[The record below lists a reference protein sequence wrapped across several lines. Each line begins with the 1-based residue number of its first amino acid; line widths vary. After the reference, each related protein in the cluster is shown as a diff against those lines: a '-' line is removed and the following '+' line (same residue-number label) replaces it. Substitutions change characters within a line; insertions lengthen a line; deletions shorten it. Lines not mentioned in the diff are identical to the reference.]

1 MSSLQRRAFSGSSLL
16 CSERLV
22 CHRCLVGERGL
33 SGEIISVGE
42 GSSNQLFTVV
52 VSVQKCFSKCYFE
65 IGNAIVEMF
74 KELSLSFQVC
84 VAFGSS
90 YCIN

>member
-1 MSSLQRRAFSGSSLL
+1 MSSLQRGASAGSSPL
-16 CSERLV
+16 CGKGLV
-22 CHRCLVGERGL
+22 CHRCLVEGL
-33 SGEIISVGE
+33 SGEIIFVDE
-42 GSSNQLFTVV
+42 GHSNQLFTVV

-65 IGNAIVEMF
+65 IGNTIVEMF
-74 KELSLSFQVC
+74 KELSLAFQVC